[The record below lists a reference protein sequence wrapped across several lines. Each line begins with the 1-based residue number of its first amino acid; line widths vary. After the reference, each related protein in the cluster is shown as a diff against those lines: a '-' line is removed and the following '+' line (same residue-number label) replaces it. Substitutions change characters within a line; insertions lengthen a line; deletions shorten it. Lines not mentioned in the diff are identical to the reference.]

1 METEIGM
8 YPHTGCFCFPEK
20 CFNEMTAGKPNYSAR
35 KYLIILM
42 THFFFFFF
50 LVLLYKAVEKKITKH
65 ASFRNIMELT
75 FRKIIR

>member
-20 CFNEMTAGKPNYSAR
+20 CFNETTAGKPNYSAR

-50 LVLLYKAVEKKITKH
+50 LGLLYKAVEKKSQSTHRSEI
-65 ASFRNIMELT
+65 SWN
-75 FRKIIR
+75 